1 MPHLAL
7 DKELLFAWNSLLFL
21 AILRWSRGWE
31 HSLRTNI
38 GVTRDSQPW
47 HQSKHLEK
55 CSPED
60 VSLPAVEAGAAHPDR
75 GARLLRLHLP
85 PQHHAPVTTHHLAL
99 WGKQVNILSFVRFY
113 YISHYHDQSDLFTC
127 LHLVLGTITVYLEG
141 VVGCLL
147 PRLEISLQLLP
158 LFLESD
164 VLRD

>member
-1 MPHLAL
+1 MTL
-7 DKELLFAWNSLLFL
+7 
-21 AILRWSRGWE
+21 ILY
-31 HSLRTNI
+31 
-38 GVTRDSQPW
+38 
-47 HQSKHLEK
+47 QSKHLEK
-55 CSPED
+55 CSPEN

-99 WGKQVNILSFVRFY
+99 WGKQVNILSFVRIY

-147 PRLEISLQLLP
+147 PSLEIRLQLLL

-164 VLRD
+164 VLGD

>member
-1 MPHLAL
+1 MAL
-7 DKELLFAWNSLLFL
+7 
-21 AILRWSRGWE
+21 ILY
-31 HSLRTNI
+31 
-38 GVTRDSQPW
+38 
-47 HQSKHLEK
+47 QSKHLEK
-55 CSPED
+55 CSPEN

-99 WGKQVNILSFVRFY
+99 WEENSQDYLIYFLRFY
-113 YISHYHDQSDLFTC
+113 YKSHHYGQYDLFTC

-147 PRLEISLQLLP
+147 PSLEIRLQLLL

-164 VLRD
+164 VLGD